1 MNVCVGAKQWV
12 LLQAQHQREEIF
24 LTSEGTES
32 EKVEQYILDRYIE
45 IILSWRFLD
54 NYSLVCLEM
63 W

>member
-1 MNVCVGAKQWV
+1 M
-12 LLQAQHQREEIF
+12 LLQAQHQKEEIF

-45 IILSWRFLD
+45 MILSWRFLD
-54 NYSLVCLEM
+54 NFSLVYLEM

>member
-12 LLQAQHQREEIF
+12 LLQAQHQKEEIF

-32 EKVEQYILDRYIE
+32 EKVEQYILDRYID
-45 IILSWRFLD
+45 ILLSRRFLD
-54 NYSLVCLEM
+54 NYSLVYLEM